1 MIGVGEAVTRGTTL
15 IDEEDGLSDGK
26 QGASDAKSNGGKGS
40 SRGSLKRRIFGNSG
54 GSYFTGAKAAVPS
67 RVRSGHG
74 GSIAPKDAYD
84 AETFLSSEKQIESYF
99 SNHKIED
106 RQQERPPKKKED
118 TAPAATFPSRDSAS
132 VTYGAAKN
140 FKSTRSAI
148 SKSGM
153 NQT

>member
-15 IDEEDGLSDGK
+15 IDEADGLSEGR
-26 QGASDAKSNGGKGS
+26 QGASGAKSNGGKGRS
-40 SRGSLKRRIFGNSG
+40 SRGSLNRRIFGNSG
-54 GSYFTGAKAAVPS
+54 GNGFSAGAKVAVPS

-84 AETFLSSEKQIESYF
+84 ADTFLSSEKQIESYF
-99 SNHKIED
+99 SNQKIE
-106 RQQERPPKKKED
+106 ERNNDFLPTKKED
-118 TAPAATFPSRDSAS
+118 VAPNRDSAS
-132 VTYGAAKN
+132 LTYGAAKN

>member
-1 MIGVGEAVTRGTTL
+1 MAGVGEAATRGTTL
-15 IDEEDGLSDGK
+15 IDEEEGLSEGRP
-26 QGASDAKSNGGKGS
+26 GASDAKSNGRKGS
-40 SRGSLKRRIFGNSG
+40 SRGSLNRRIFGNSG
-54 GSYFTGAKAAVPS
+54 GNGFSAGAKVAVPS

-84 AETFLSSEKQIESYF
+84 ADTFLSSEKQIESYF
-99 SNHKIED
+99 SSHKMEE
-106 RQQERPPKKKED
+106 RQHEFLPKKKD
-118 TAPAATFPSRDSAS
+118 DAAPNRDSAS